1 MKRGANL
8 GSVRMSSYYSVW
20 MLRNELPLF
29 TVTYDTRWRARSIE
43 RIEKRASG
51 LRSVQIRAVCREHS
65 TIPDAAAGSEVGP
78 SGL

>member
-8 GSVRMSSYYSVW
+8 GSVRTSSCYSVW

-29 TVTYDTRWRARSIE
+29 TVTSDTRWRARSIE
-43 RIEKRASG
+43 LIEKRASG
-51 LRSVQIRAVCREHS
+51 FRSVQIRAVCREQS

-78 SGL
+78 SEL